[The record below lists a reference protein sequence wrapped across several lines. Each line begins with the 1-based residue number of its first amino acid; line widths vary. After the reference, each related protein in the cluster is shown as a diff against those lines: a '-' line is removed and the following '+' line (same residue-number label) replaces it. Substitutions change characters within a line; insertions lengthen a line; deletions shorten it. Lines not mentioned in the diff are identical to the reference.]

1 MLHRLIRKTD
11 REPKRM
17 PMTIKNAAEI
27 ERMRAAGR
35 VVVQVH
41 ERLREAVQPG
51 VTTGELDGLAR
62 DALAELLTIRETVDG
77 WYRRRSRGA
86 HHPASPTA
94 RTVMEIEWRMRREA
108 AGLRPPRVIVL
119 RRIAVLPASGRS
131 RGQTHANAR

>member
-1 MLHRLIRKTD
+1 MSFRCRS
-11 REPKRM
+11 PNAG
-17 PMTIKNAAEI
+17 PMATTANGPMDYPVLFLVAVIAVWGTVALLLAAL
-27 ERMRAAGR
+27 
-35 VVVQVH
+35 VV
-41 ERLREAVQPG
+41 
-51 VTTGELDGLAR
+51 
-62 DALAELLTIRETVDG
+62 RETVDW

-131 RGQTHANAR
+131 RGQPHANAR